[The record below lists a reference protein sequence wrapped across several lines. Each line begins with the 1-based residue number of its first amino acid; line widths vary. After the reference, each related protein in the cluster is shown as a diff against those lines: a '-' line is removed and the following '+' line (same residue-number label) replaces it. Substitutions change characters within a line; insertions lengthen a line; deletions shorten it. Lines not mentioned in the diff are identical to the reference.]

1 MDDTDRMDD
10 LMTRQCTATS
20 KRSGGRCKN
29 PPIAGGHVCRF
40 HGGASPQAQRS
51 ARQRLMELA
60 EPAVEALRV
69 ALESDDIRAII
80 RAAQIVLDRTG
91 YGPSQ
96 HVEVE
101 TLPPRESPEWM
112 EHATTDELRKVREII
127 RAAGKRDR
135 APKQRRVRPAS
146 ETRDE
151 VTL

>member
-1 MDDTDRMDD
+1 MNESR
-10 LMTRQCTATS
+10 RCTAKIS
-20 KRSGGRCKN
+20 DGSRRCRKARMHGQRICGSHGGR
-29 PPIAGGHVCRF
+29 
-40 HGGASPQAQRS
+40 SPQAKRS
-51 ARQRLMELA
+51 ARERLNELA
-60 EPAVEALRV
+60 EPAIEALRV
-69 ALESDDIRAII
+69 ALESNDIRAII

-101 TLPPRESPEWM
+101 NLTPRESPEWM

-127 RAAGKRDR
+127 RAAGKRGR
-135 APKQRRVRPAS
+135 APKKQRRARPAP